1 MLIANRFSRRDSPRI
16 TQRFGQVR
24 STRLRAMALPL
35 VLMLAACAPPPPAPM
50 LSDAPLP
57 EVVARFDAPPDRLLD
72 ALPRLCTA
80 PAQRITRPAPGITEC
95 RMLLGPEA
103 TATAIL
109 RYGGTIDRLPESVVR
124 LRISEDADGY
134 LVATAAYLEVPRAAG
149 DVLRVVFPD
158 PEMERRIARSL
169 VNLGGTLP

>member
-1 MLIANRFSRRDSPRI
+1 
-16 TQRFGQVR
+16 
-24 STRLRAMALPL
+24 MALPFAL
-35 VLMLAACAPPPPAPM
+35 LLAGCAPAPPVPS

-57 EVVARFDAPPDRLLD
+57 EVVARFDTPPDRLLE
-72 ALPRLCTA
+72 ALPKLCTA
-80 PAQRITRPAPGITEC
+80 PAQRITWPAPGITEC

-124 LRISEDADGY
+124 LRISEDEGSY
-134 LVATAAYLEVPRAAG
+134 LVATSAYLEVPRAAG